1 MELNYFELLTI
12 QRLLDDKIKLYES
25 WLDDEQLSNFFAMQI
40 KELQTIKTK
49 INERTETI
57 LR

>member
-25 WLDDEQLSNFFAMQI
+25 WLDDEQLSNFFQTQI
-40 KELQTIKTK
+40 TELQTIKTK

>member
-1 MELNYFELLTI
+1 MGLNYFELLTL

-25 WLDDEQLSNFFAMQI
+25 WLDDEQLSNFFQTQI
-40 KELQTIKTK
+40 TELQTIKTK
-49 INERTETI
+49 INETSETI